1 MNGMSRRKQ
10 AKPQCVHMDPPLHS
24 DNADFHINDSSSQAC
39 DVHVCENC
47 CAEFLSISDLHEH
60 QMSCSKY
67 PLVLIVSENGSSTS
81 PSSSFTFNSP
91 THSTEDLTT
100 NSISTEDTEGL
111 YDKILEEN
119 RKSSPVSD
127 TNSDNASHFQSDNEN
142 NIENQST
149 CIATLTSEYST
160 VLPQPDSLPELSKLS
175 STSSNVVIEN
185 LESTKVAVAQ
195 FSQDVCLDAVVNNSS
210 PTNSNMTT
218 MSLIEQ
224 LVAVQQQQMQQLK
237 LIEQI
242 RQHVLLLSAHNTNAS
257 APSSTCQGASEISQ
271 TGPLITLSSHLSQQ
285 LAAAAGLAQSL
296 VSQSAGISKIRQLK
310 RAVLSNNHDSTALL
324 SVRDITQ
331 MADTERSKLGMHP
344 SEKQSD
350 HDNTF
355 SRQQSGTSHSPSP
368 VSADSTA
375 NLTNNLSLPHS
386 PTGNYIFENLLPRFG
401 AIVED
406 LNALTALAQQ
416 RKGKLPNMTSFGHK
430 RPFDEGLFKHK
441 CRFCAKVFG
450 SDSAL
455 RIHLRSHTGERPYK
469 CNICGNRFSTRGN
482 LKVHFQRHKE
492 KYPNVQ
498 MNPYPVPEH
507 LDNVPTSTGI
517 PYGMSILPDKPA
529 SKWLDSKPSVTSLPG
544 LLLTSSLPSLPS
556 IIKRE
561 AQVVSVGRPSSPAA
575 SGLNGF
581 EKFESGNNNKEE
593 SSNDNFPTLNG
604 KYKELKYLSTQT
616 YLNSSGNGSEDHTT
630 NDNASNHTNSSI
642 PLLHEDIEP
651 FGGLPDCMDT
661 SETTKLQQLVEN
673 IDKKSTDPNEC
684 MICHRVLS
692 CQSALKM
699 HYRTHTGERPFK
711 CKICGRAFTTKG
723 NLKTHYSIH
732 CAMPPLKVQHSC
744 PICQEKYT
752 NAMVLQQHIRMHM
765 VRQITSATLPES
777 YQESVEPDTC
787 SVEEKNLDENL
798 SDENMEITESFP
810 DSKDAASSQDT
821 LSSFPTSSHAI
832 KTSGAEKI
840 IQEKDLLIG
849 KVENVSTEG
858 DYSSLKSYL
867 GNNDHASQRSR
878 SPACPEIAYSWD
890 SFPEKMNN
898 YRSLTFET
906 HQKTSKAELT
916 STGLLQPNLSFNST
930 PADILK
936 GGMTI
941 KFPSGEQGTSRNNA
955 CDVCNKTF
963 ACQSALDIH
972 YRSHTKER
980 PFICTAC
987 NKGFSTKGNL
997 KQHMLTHQ
1005 LQDLPLQL
1013 SEQASENLVSPPN
1026 QPHVSMGHLVCSK
1039 VKTEVKSIL
1048 NKDGKDAVLGMMT
1061 SSAPSLTVLS
1071 APLAPSRKTFKQHF
1085 CRTCGKTFSSSSAL
1099 QIHERTHTGEKPFAC
1114 TVCGRAF
1121 TTKGNLKV
1129 HMGTHMW
1136 NASPARRGR
1145 KLSVEGPF
1153 TVLKSNPVKIPD
1165 TLQKE
1170 TVSNSESVGFWNQY
1184 VTAPLTTGLAL
1195 KTNEISVI
1203 QNGSIPQVSL
1213 SDGRGGNSPIG
1224 GLTASLEKTHNIEI
1238 KRDSPWIERLGENG
1252 SCFHITPFIEESKTD

>member
-1 MNGMSRRKQ
+1 MINISSNKNIFFF
-10 AKPQCVHMDPPLHS
+10 CPPK
-24 DNADFHINDSSSQAC
+24 DNADVHINNSSSQAC

-47 CAEFLSISDLHEH
+47 CAEFLSISGLHEH
-60 QMSCSKY
+60 QMGCSKNL
-67 PLVLIVSENGSSTS
+67 LVLIVSENGNSTS
-81 PSSSFTFNSP
+81 PSSSFIFNSP
-91 THSTEDLTT
+91 THSTEDQTN
-100 NSISTEDTEGL
+100 NSINTEDNEGL
-111 YDKILEEN
+111 YDKILVEN
-119 RKSSPVSD
+119 RKSSAVSD
-127 TNSDNASHFQSDNEN
+127 TNSDNARHFQSDNEN
-142 NIENQST
+142 NMENQSAFT
-149 CIATLTSEYST
+149 ATLTSEYST
-160 VLPQPDSLPELSKLS
+160 VLPQPDTFSELSKLS

-195 FSQDVCLDAVVNNSS
+195 FSQDVCLNAVVNSS
-210 PTNSNMTT
+210 NPNNCNMTIL
-218 MSLIEQ
+218 SLIEQ
-224 LVAVQQQQMQQLK
+224 LVAVQQQQVQQLK

-242 RQHVLLLSAHNTNAS
+242 RQHILLLSAHNTDTS
-257 APSSTCQGASEISQ
+257 APSSTCQGTSEISQ
-271 TGPLITLSSHLSQQ
+271 NGPLITLSSHLSQQ
-285 LAAAAGLAQSL
+285 LAEAAGLAQSL
-296 VSQSAGISKIRQLK
+296 VSQSTRISKVSQLK
-310 RAVLSNNHDSTALL
+310 HAELSRNHDTTSLL

-331 MADTERSKLGMHP
+331 MADTDRSKRGMYP
-344 SEKQSD
+344 SEKHFD

-355 SRQQSGTSHSPSP
+355 STQQSVTSNSPSP
-368 VSADSTA
+368 VSADSTP

-386 PTGNYIFENLLPRFG
+386 PTGNCILENSLPSIG

-416 RKGKLPNMTSFGHK
+416 RKGKVPNMTSFGHK
-430 RPFDEGLFKHK
+430 RPFDESLFKHK

-455 RIHLRSHTGERPYK
+455 QIHLRSHTGERPYK

-492 KYPNVQ
+492 KYPNIQ

-517 PYGMSILPDKPA
+517 PYGMSMLPEKPV

-561 AQVVSVGRPSSPAA
+561 AQVVSVGRSASPGA

-581 EKFESGNNNKEE
+581 EMFESGNNNKEE
-593 SSNDNFPTLNG
+593 SGNDHFPTLNG
-604 KYKELKYLSTQT
+604 KCKELKYLSIQK
-616 YLNSSGNGSEDHTT
+616 YLNSSGNGSEDYTS
-630 NDNASNHTNSSI
+630 NEISSNHTNSSI
-642 PLLHEDIEP
+642 PFLHEDIKP
-651 FGGLPDCMDT
+651 KSGGLPDCMDT
-661 SETTKLQQLVEN
+661 SETTKLQRLVEN

-765 VRQITSATLPES
+765 VRQITSVTLPES

-798 SDENMEITESFP
+798 SDENMEITESFS
-810 DSKDAASSQDT
+810 DSKDAVSSQDS
-821 LSSFPTSSHAI
+821 LCSLLTSSQAI
-832 KTSGAEKI
+832 KTSGAERI
-840 IQEKDLLIG
+840 IQEKDLLNG
-849 KVENVSTEG
+849 KLENVSMEG
-858 DYSSLKSYL
+858 DYLSPSSYL
-867 GNNDHASQRSR
+867 GNDHVSQRSR
-878 SPACPEIAYSWD
+878 SPACPENAYSWD
-890 SFPEKMNN
+890 SFSKKSLLDS
-898 YRSLTFET
+898 YRSLTFDT
-906 HQKTSKAELT
+906 HQKTSNAELT
-916 STGLLQPNLSFNST
+916 STGLLQPNSTFNST
-930 PADILK
+930 PVDILK
-936 GGMTI
+936 GEMPI
-941 KFPSGEQGTSRNNA
+941 KFPSGEQGTSKNNA

-987 NKGFSTKGNL
+987 NRGFTTRGNL

-1005 LQDLPLQL
+1005 LRDLPLQL
-1013 SEQASENLVSPPN
+1013 PKQASENLVSPPH
-1026 QPHVSMGHLVCSK
+1026 PSMGHLVCSK
-1039 VKTEVKSIL
+1039 IKMEVNSIL

-1061 SSAPSLTVLS
+1061 SSAPSLAALS
-1071 APLAPSRKTFKQHF
+1071 AQSRKAFKQHF
-1085 CRTCGKTFSSSSAL
+1085 CRTCGKMFSSSSAL

-1129 HMGTHMW
+1129 QQFKSHFAV
-1136 NASPARRGR
+1136 NIY
-1145 KLSVEGPF
+1145 LF
-1153 TVLKSNPVKIPD
+1153 T
-1165 TLQKE
+1165 
-1170 TVSNSESVGFWNQY
+1170 
-1184 VTAPLTTGLAL
+1184 
-1195 KTNEISVI
+1195 
-1203 QNGSIPQVSL
+1203 
-1213 SDGRGGNSPIG
+1213 
-1224 GLTASLEKTHNIEI
+1224 
-1238 KRDSPWIERLGENG
+1238 
-1252 SCFHITPFIEESKTD
+1252 